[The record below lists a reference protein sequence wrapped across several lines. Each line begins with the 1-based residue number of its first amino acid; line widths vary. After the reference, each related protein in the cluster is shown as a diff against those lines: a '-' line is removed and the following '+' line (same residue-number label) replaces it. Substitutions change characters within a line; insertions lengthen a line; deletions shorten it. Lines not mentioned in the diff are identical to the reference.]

1 MRVPPPPT
9 TTTAPTALEQVWDS
23 IVTPGAGPGLLWTIN
38 IAGVSLILFA
48 LYCCSTYVY
57 TIHLPV
63 LAALCLCLL
72 AGVNW
77 LAALGGS
84 DASTTAVEDGK
95 KKEAKDE

>member
-1 MRVPPPPT
+1 MRVPPPLT
-9 TTTAPTALEQVWDS
+9 TTTTPTALEHVWDS

-38 IAGVSLILFA
+38 VAGVSLILFA

-57 TIHLPV
+57 TIHLPI

-77 LAALGGS
+77 LAAVGGS
-84 DASTTAVEDGK
+84 DATGAKVEEGSR
-95 KKEAKDE
+95 KKEE